1 MSAQWPGGRVMQ
13 GQSSFNTWS
22 WDISPSWP
30 RGSAGIWEAPSA
42 LSWAMESTPALPS
55 RSRAAGGEYPGIAG
69 LSPVPVPGLPGP
81 QEHAGASQS
90 PDGHLI
96 PQLFLLS
103 FWLLCCLLQLLSIPP
118 GSHDAQS
125 LGKLSPG
132 RGFGHQASSSK
143 VEGSQAPSGVS
154 RAYSQPGSSHPLGR
168 SCGPGPALPSGIA
181 VLSRQPLSWGMS

>member
-132 RGFGHQASSSK
+132 RGREA
-143 VEGSQAPSGVS
+143 VYRV
-154 RAYSQPGSSHPLGR
+154 
-168 SCGPGPALPSGIA
+168 GPAGFRESSAPVQPSA
-181 VLSRQPLSWGMS
+181 PHRNPTLLSSAWTEPRA